1 MGKLIGCPVSY
12 HFDTF
17 VHGVSLIAC
26 KLKNCWKFILKVTH
40 SVKIFY
46 LGSKTRMEINVLNN
60 PSTTKLSY
68 SKWKNAVLNPSKDFF
83 SKKKSTLGFCRL
95 LKDRCLKEWGKK
107 PSSHVIHSLG
117 GEYC

>member
-40 SVKIFY
+40 SVKILY
-46 LGSKTRMEINVLNN
+46 LGSKTRMEINVVNN

-83 SKKKSTLGFCRL
+83 SKRKVNPRILSTFKRSLSKRM
-95 LKDRCLKEWGKK
+95 GKK
-107 PSSHVIHSLG
+107 TELTRYPLARR
-117 GEYC
+117 